1 MELHRVVIIPK
12 LIDGKAVGRV
22 IKERFL
28 IVLRHEAVFDRPPF
42 GSFHAENTV
51 KAADF
56 VGIKRHG
63 LGVVG
68 VKHIHGHV
76 ALHEFQRTLLCQRQ
90 HIGICGAVCV
100 HGLYRNCR
108 VRNAAIIRCADR
120 LRLLYRDLL
129 HRFGS
134 KAFRLLIQTALFDQR
149 LIVPVNIRDQ
159 AGCCAVD
166 GFQRGFQFRQLLAL

>member
-28 IVLRHEAVFDRPPF
+28 IVLRHEAVFDRLPF
-42 GSFHAENTV
+42 GSLHAEDAV

-56 VGIKRHG
+56 LCIKRHG

-68 VKHIHGHV
+68 VK
-76 ALHEFQRTLLCQRQ
+76 LHEFQRTLLCQRQ
-90 HIGICGAVCV
+90 HIGIGVAVCV
-100 HGLYRNCR
+100 HGLHRNCR
-108 VRNAAIIRCADR
+108 VRDAAVIRCADR

-129 HRFGS
+129 HRLGS
-134 KAFRLLIQTALFDQR
+134 KAFRLLIQTALFHQH
-149 LIVPVNIRDQ
+149 LVIPVNVCNQ
-159 AGCCAVD
+159 TGCRAVD
-166 GFQRGFQFRQLLAL
+166 GFQRGFQLRQLLAL

>member
-28 IVLRHEAVFDRPPF
+28 IVLRREAVFDRLPF
-42 GSFHAENTV
+42 GSLHAEDAV

-56 VGIKRHG
+56 LCIKRHG

-68 VKHIHGHV
+68 VKHVHGYI

-90 HIGICGAVCV
+90 HIGICVAVCV
-100 HGLYRNCR
+100 HALHRNRR
-108 VRNAAIIRCADR
+108 VRDGAIIRCADR
-120 LRLLYRDLL
+120 LRLLHRNLL
-129 HRFGS
+129 HWLGS
-134 KAFRLLIQTALFDQR
+134 KALRLLIQPTLLHQR
-149 LIVPVNIRDQ
+149 LIVPVDVRNQ

-166 GFQRGFQFRQLLAL
+166 GFQRSFQLWQFLAF